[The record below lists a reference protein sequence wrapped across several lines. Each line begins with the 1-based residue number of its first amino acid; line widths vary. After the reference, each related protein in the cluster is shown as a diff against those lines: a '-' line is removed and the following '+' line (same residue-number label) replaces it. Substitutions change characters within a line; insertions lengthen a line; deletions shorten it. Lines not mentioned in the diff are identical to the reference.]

1 MNAPA
6 TSAIVGSS
14 EATPDRFQG
23 RVAVVTG
30 GASGMG
36 RATVQR
42 FLADGAS
49 VTVVDIDSDR
59 GTAFVDE
66 LRAATGA
73 QRRCRFVAG
82 DVCDED
88 VIAGVV
94 ATTVEAFGRLDCFF
108 ANAATPGDATPFLD
122 LSVEEWDR
130 MIAVDLRSVF
140 LAIKHAG
147 RALKDQGTGGSIIS
161 TASVAASAGGGA
173 YSPAYTAAK
182 AGILGLTRFA
192 AVELAPFGIRVN
204 TVLPGAILT
213 GFATREGRDPD
224 ATRAR
229 LSALVPWP
237 EGGRPEHIADVVT
250 FLASGDA
257 RFVTGESIV
266 VDGGLI
272 ASGLRV
278 RARLA
283 EMEASVH

>member
-1 MNAPA
+1 MLGGRLAQA
-6 TSAIVGSS
+6 LA
-14 EATPDRFQG
+14 EPDGHRPGQRNIALG
-23 RVAVVTG
+23 RSDV
-30 GASGMG
+30 
-36 RATVQR
+36 
-42 FLADGAS
+42 LADRSRDLCFPLGRHVRPPGA
-49 VTVVDIDSDR
+49 
-59 GTAFVDE
+59 AFVDE

-108 ANAATPGDATPFLD
+108 ANAATPGDATPILD

-182 AGILGLTRFA
+182 AGILGGRRRR
-192 AVELAPFGIRVN
+192 G
-204 TVLPGAILT
+204 GA
-213 GFATREGRDPD
+213 
-224 ATRAR
+224 
-229 LSALVPWP
+229 
-237 EGGRPEHIADVVT
+237 GGRRGA
-250 FLASGDA
+250 G
-257 RFVTGESIV
+257 
-266 VDGGLI
+266 
-272 ASGLRV
+272 
-278 RARLA
+278 
-283 EMEASVH
+283 